1 MIGFGMTR
9 LLEQALNAVREL
21 SDEEQDEIAWTI
33 LELVGADDGEPVALT
48 PEERRA
54 IALSREAARR
64 GEYATE
70 QQIDAVLSKYAQ

>member
-1 MIGFGMTR
+1 MTR

-54 IALSREAARR
+54 IGLSREAARR